1 MAVFDNMP
9 YTNFHELNADWLI
22 SVAKD
27 ADKAASEINEKI
39 QAETDRATAKENE
52 LSAAI
57 TTETQR
63 AMNRENSLSQT
74 ISDVNLRLTN
84 QIAENKR
91 QTDIADEALQE
102 QIDNNAAKIAKNSA
116 DITAEKNRAIA
127 AEAATDRRVGQ
138 VVTHQTLQDEKIAT
152 LYTEEENGTF
162 TGSSLYLLSGKT
174 LIATAGV
181 TATTTPEISAP
192 SDGVIARAL
201 VTNGLASSSITLS
214 FEGFAAGSTNKGVTL
229 AVGQSVFID
238 AFKIGENW
246 YFKHTIMYTL

>member
-1 MAVFDNMP
+1 MAIFDNMP

-74 ISDVNLRLTN
+74 ISQNTLRLDNT
-84 QIAENKR
+84 IAENKR
-91 QTDIADEALQE
+91 QTDIADDALQE
-102 QIDNNAAKIAKNSA
+102 QIDKNAGEIAENSA
-116 DITAEKNRAIA
+116 DITTEKNRAIA

-152 LYTEEENGTF
+152 LYTEDENATF

-174 LIATAGV
+174 LIATSDI

-192 SDGVIARAL
+192 SDGVIARAF
-201 VTNGLASSSITLS
+201 VTNNNTSSITLS

-229 AVGQSVFID
+229 AVGQHVFID

-246 YFKHTIMYTL
+246 YFKHSIMYNL

>member
-1 MAVFDNMP
+1 MAIFDNMP

-22 SVAKD
+22 SVSKD

-39 QAETDRATAKENE
+39 QAEIDRATAKENE

-63 AMNRENSLSQT
+63 AMNREKSLSQT

-102 QIDNNAAKIAKNSA
+102 QIDKNAGEIAENSA
-116 DITAEKNRAIA
+116 DITTEKNRAIA

-138 VVTHQTLQDEKIAT
+138 VVTHQTLQGEKIAT
-152 LYTEEENGTF
+152 LYTEEENATF

-174 LIATAGV
+174 LIATSDI

-201 VTNGLASSSITLS
+201 VTNGLTSGSITLS
-214 FEGFAAGSTNKGVTL
+214 FEGFTAGSTNKGVLL